1 FTAIPGTRPATTPLA
16 RLQATEGTQVT
27 NMRGETIT
35 LDEIHR
41 QVLRHLDGTRDQAL
55 LREDLVAHLKQGGH
69 ALRPDDDH
77 TPAPGEA
84 EMRRVLHPALGKA
97 LQNLAKLALLVRPH
111 RP

>member
-1 FTAIPGTRPATTPLA
+1 
-16 RLQATEGTQVT
+16 
-27 NMRGETIT
+27 MRGEIIT

-69 ALRPDDDH
+69 ALRRDEDD
-77 TPAPGEA
+77 APVTGED
-84 EMRRVLHPALGKA
+84 EMRRVLDPALEKA